1 MKKQVKILTVS
12 AIMIALSTVLSFLKV
27 YDLPLGGSIT
37 VFSMVPVCMIG
48 IMYGVKKAILPC
60 VLYGA
65 IQMAIGGVFGW
76 GLTPT
81 ILIGCILFDYLIAFG
96 VLCFSGAFRK
106 KGYVGIIMG
115 IVLACVL
122 RFASHLVSGFVLFKN
137 FDVFNNPYIYSIAY
151 NGSYM
156 LPELILTIIGS
167 VLVFKT
173 PIIKKLI
180 KE

>member
-1 MKKQVKILTVS
+1 MNEKTKFLTVS
-12 AIMIALSTVLSFLKV
+12 AIMIALSTVLSFLQV
-27 YDLPLGGSIT
+27 YKLPLGGSIT

-48 IMYGVKKAILPC
+48 IMYGVKNAILPC

-65 IQMAIGGVFGW
+65 IQMAVGGVFGW
-76 GLTPT
+76 GLTPA
-81 ILIGCILFDYLIAFG
+81 ILIGCIVFDYLLAFG

-106 KGYVGIIMG
+106 NGYVGIILG

-122 RFASHLVSGFVLFKN
+122 RFASHLVSGFVLFRN
-137 FDVFNNPYIYSIAY
+137 FEVFNNPYIYSVAY

-156 LPELILTIIGS
+156 LPELILTVIGA
-167 VLVFKT
+167 VLLFKT

-180 KE
+180 KD

>member
-1 MKKQVKILTVS
+1 MKQKTQILTVS

-27 YDLPLGGSIT
+27 YELPLGGSIT
-37 VFSMVPVCMIG
+37 AFSMVPVCMIG
-48 IMYGVKKAILPC
+48 IMYGVKTAIAPC
-60 VLYGA
+60 LLYGA
-65 IQMAIGGVFGW
+65 IQMAVGGVFGW

-81 ILIGCILFDYLIAFG
+81 ILIGCIVFDYLLAFG

-106 KGYVGIIMG
+106 KGYIGIITG

-122 RFASHLVSGFVLFKN
+122 RFASHLVSGFVLFRE
-137 FDVFNNPYIYSIAY
+137 FDVFNNPYIYSIVY

-167 VLVFKT
+167 VLLFKT